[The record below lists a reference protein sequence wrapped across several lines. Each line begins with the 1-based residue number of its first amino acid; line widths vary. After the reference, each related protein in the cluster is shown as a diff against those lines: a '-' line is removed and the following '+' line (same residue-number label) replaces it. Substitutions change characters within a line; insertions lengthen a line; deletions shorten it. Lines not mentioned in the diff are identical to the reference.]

1 MSMTPFWRKQ
11 TWIAFFSSC
20 LVQRFLHFDWWGWV
34 RFSILHLT
42 ESGWERSLIPPSCT
56 FLSTNKTKQTTI
68 QLSSNLVCQLNK
80 LTLINFKTDNE
91 KKNIMRNCASILCR
105 AILTSAKTSL
115 KTDTA
120 DNILS
125 DEVTIPEQVNYSYK
139 KLNSN
144 NKRSGK
150 SKRRLVP

>member
-1 MSMTPFWRKQ
+1 MAGRMRTFGR
-11 TWIAFFSSC
+11 TEGGTE
-20 LVQRFLHFDWWGWV
+20 LVLQDPPVGWA
-34 RFSILHLT
+34 
-42 ESGWERSLIPPSCT
+42 GP
-56 FLSTNKTKQTTI
+56 TKQTTI

-150 SKRRLVP
+150 RKRMLVP